1 MANFKD
7 LPEDFKRKAN
17 QIGNAFN
24 SRLPKM
30 IGEHFVDGFKKSFD
44 MQKFNDNGS
53 QSWKQVKRRI
63 SGQPWFGFNY
73 RTNGTV
79 PSGSRGTYP
88 SGKPRK
94 YGTRGGITNFSTAAT
109 TRSILLGSGSVSLR
123 NSIFLYKAT
132 NRQVIVA
139 SNKPHAQV
147 HNEGGMAKVFGKKE
161 FTMPKRQ
168 FMGNSSKLN
177 EEAKPLI
184 RKVIDSIL

>member
-1 MANFKD
+1 MANFRD
-7 LPEDFKRKAN
+7 LPGDFKRKAN
-17 QIGNAFN
+17 QMGNAFN
-24 SRLPKM
+24 SRLPRL
-30 IGEHFVDGFKKSFD
+30 IGEHLVDGFKKSFD
-44 MQKFNDNGS
+44 LQKFNDNGS
-53 QSWKQVKRRI
+53 QSWKEVKRRI
-63 SGQPWFGFNY
+63 SGQTWYGFNY
-73 RTNGTV
+73 RTNGPVT
-79 PSGSRGTYP
+79 SGDRGTYP

-109 TRSILLGSGSVSLR
+109 TRSILLGSGSTSLR

-168 FMGNSSKLN
+168 FMGNSAKLN

-184 RKVIDSIL
+184 RRVIDSIL